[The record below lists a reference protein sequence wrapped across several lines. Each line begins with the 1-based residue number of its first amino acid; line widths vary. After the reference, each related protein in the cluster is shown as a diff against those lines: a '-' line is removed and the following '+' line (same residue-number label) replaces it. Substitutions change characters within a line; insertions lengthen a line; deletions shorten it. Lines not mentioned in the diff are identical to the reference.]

1 MCPKVVSIQNG
12 KTSQIQKLVCYMP
25 AQPIKVSQKSVMC
38 KLSSVKV
45 VDAMEPLTSYKVTS
59 NVELLELE

>member
-1 MCPKVVSIQNG
+1 
-12 KTSQIQKLVCYMP
+12 MP
-25 AQPIKVSQKSVMC
+25 EQPIKVSQKSVMC